1 MLCISLSFLYVV
13 TLRMQNYIYDSN
25 GRYFRQIRVG
35 CRDKTHFAIFLF
47 SERNNLLNN
56 EVEEKEE
63 D

>member
-1 MLCISLSFLYVV
+1 MKM
-13 TLRMQNYIYDSN
+13 TRN

-35 CRDKTHFAIFLF
+35 CRDKIYFAIFLF
-47 SERNNLLNN
+47 SERNNLSNN